1 MDDSFFSQTAFDN
14 RNPGISRPLRVNCQG
29 GFYPITSLKDR
40 YLSSKPYEKEL
51 KDKKLRKRLG
61 RI

>member
-1 MDDSFFSQTAFDN
+1 M
-14 RNPGISRPLRVNCQG
+14 NCQG
-29 GFYPITSLKDR
+29 GFYHITSIKDR

-51 KDKKLRKRLG
+51 KDKELRKRLE